1 MSDDDLDMPR
11 PPQSADDWSKYAYYV
26 LEELK
31 ASRAR
36 DAMLD
41 KKIEDML
48 SAQSTSERTLLRIYR
63 RSTSGTRLRPVGAS
77 EKAVGVSDA
86 SAERSRVVGG
96 PEKTVGASVRVCLKH
111 FFLGLLFGAIMM
123 AVVDWLSSL

>member
-48 SAQSTSERTLLRIYR
+48 SAQSTSERTLL
-63 RSTSGTRLRPVGAS
+63 T
-77 EKAVGVSDA
+77 AVTA
-86 SAERSRVVGG
+86 LKERSGWVGFIG
-96 PEKTVGASVRVCLKH
+96 
-111 FFLGLLFGAIMM
+111 GLLPALGF
-123 AVVDWLSSL
+123 VLWELLKKP